1 MGRGSD
7 EVSEQRTVAPEDR
20 RAIGRLLLVLT
31 CGYWGPTALI
41 WAAVIPFAL
50 RFHVLVASAAGLAI
64 YAVVS
69 GCSLREL
76 GLRRDTLAGSLIAN
90 AVLLA
95 VVSAGLLV
103 ACASG
108 LIRAPRVPGWVWFFP
123 LYVVLFAPAQEIACR
138 AVLFAELARRGI
150 LSATAQVL
158 ITAVTYAF
166 IHVIYR
172 DALVL
177 AATFA
182 IGVAWGAIYRRWPNL
197 AGVSAS
203 HAGIG
208 VTAILAG
215 LI

>member
-1 MGRGSD
+1 VGRGSD
-7 EVSEQRTVAPEDR
+7 EVRDQGAVALKGR
-20 RAIGRLLLVLT
+20 RGIVRQLLVLA

-41 WAAVIPFAL
+41 WAGVIPFAL
-50 RFHVLVASAAGLAI
+50 RFHVLVVSAAGLAI
-64 YAVVS
+64 YAAAS
-69 GCSLREL
+69 GYSLREL
-76 GLRRDTLAGSLIAN
+76 GLRRDTLGGSLIAN

-95 VVSAGLLV
+95 VVSAGLI
-103 ACASG
+103 AAYASG
-108 LIRAPRVPGWVWFFP
+108 LIRAPKVPGWAWFFP
-123 LYVVLFAPAQEIACR
+123 LYVLLFAPAQELACR

-150 LSATAQVL
+150 VSAAAQVL

-177 AATFA
+177 VATVA

-197 AGVSAS
+197 VGVSVS

-208 VTAILAG
+208 MSAILVG